1 MAAKKAHPRD
11 VTQTKKETEIIEPKK
26 KKTNKLTSKKTIAAK
41 ARRLLAFYIEVTL
54 PAKKSVMLVKKFTK
68 ISITT

>member
-26 KKTNKLTSKKTIAAK
+26 KQTNKLTSKKTIAAK

-54 PAKKSVMLVKKFTK
+54 PAKKSVMLVKKFIK